1 MPILL
6 DHQLREQIPHKAAE
20 FPVVYYHDEL
30 AELPNWTGPIHWH
43 PDLEIATAAKKCFG
57 LPSGA
62 AAHHL
67 RGG

>member
-30 AELPNWTGPIHWH
+30 AELPNWTGPFIGI
-43 PDLEIATAAKKCFG
+43 PT
-57 LPSGA
+57 
-62 AAHHL
+62 
-67 RGG
+67 